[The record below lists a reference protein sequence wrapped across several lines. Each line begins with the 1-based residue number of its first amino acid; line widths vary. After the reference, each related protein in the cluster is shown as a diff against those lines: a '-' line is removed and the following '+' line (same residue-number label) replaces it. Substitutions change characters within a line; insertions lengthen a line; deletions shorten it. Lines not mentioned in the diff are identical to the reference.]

1 MRTCVLVM
9 RKRFSNVRLLFVPL
23 SHVVSLLILSLL
35 ILSLLATVRTK
46 AQTIEETAPEEA
58 RILTLE
64 NAWNQAV
71 QQKDAQ
77 ALKILLAPELIDVEY
92 DGTLMNKAEYLASV
106 ESPSTH
112 PVRIVNE
119 GMTVHLYGIVAVV
132 SGMCRESGVK
142 KGKAYAVRE
151 RFTDTWVRRGDKWEC
166 VASESTL
173 IPH

>member
-1 MRTCVLVM
+1 MWKLFSGVL
-9 RKRFSNVRLLFVPL
+9 P
-23 SHVVSLLILSLL
+23 LLILSLL
-35 ILSLLATVRTK
+35 TAARTN
-46 AQTIEETAPEEA
+46 AQSTEQSAPEEA

-77 ALKILLAPELIDVEY
+77 ALQMLLAPDLSYVEY

-106 ESPSTH
+106 AAPSMH
-112 PVRIVNE
+112 PLRIVNE
-119 GMTVHLYGIVAVV
+119 GVTVHLYGEVAVV
-132 SGMCRESGVK
+132 NGVCRESGVK
-142 KGKAYAVRE
+142 KGKPYALRE

-173 IPH
+173 IPR

>member
-1 MRTCVLVM
+1 M
-9 RKRFSNVRLLFVPL
+9 RKRLFIILLLFVR
-23 SHVVSLLILSLL
+23 SLMVLSLM
-35 ILSLLATVRTK
+35 AAVQTN
-46 AQTIEETAPEEA
+46 AQTVEQTAPEEA

-77 ALKILLAPELIDVEY
+77 ALKMLLAPDLIYVEY

-106 ESPSTH
+106 ESPSAH

-119 GMTVHLYGIVAVV
+119 ALTVHFYGIVMVV
-132 SGMCRESGVK
+132 NGVCRESGVK
-142 KGKAYAVRE
+142 KGKSYELRE